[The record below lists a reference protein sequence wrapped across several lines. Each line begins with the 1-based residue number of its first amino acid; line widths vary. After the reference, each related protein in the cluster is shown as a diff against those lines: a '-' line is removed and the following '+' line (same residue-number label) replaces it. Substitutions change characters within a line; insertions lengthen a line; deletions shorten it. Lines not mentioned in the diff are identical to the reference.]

1 MRALLR
7 YAVAPLVL
15 AAATFSAVAPA
26 QLPAAAAAPHYTKVI
41 HSLCPQGTSWNNVL
55 QACV

>member
-15 AAATFSAVAPA
+15 AAALFSSVAPA
-26 QLPAAAAAPHYTKVI
+26 QLPAAAAASHPI
-41 HSLCPQGTSWNNVL
+41 ARLCPQGTSWNNVL